1 MICLAVHLLPLCIKQ
16 TSICIQAYSNTLA
29 YALGIR
35 TTAEHTH
42 LGIWYFF
49 SPEGENYRNSPLNKG
64 QNFKIKLH
72 TYIRTYQEK
81 HHFRLFNFYRR
92 KKHYIGMCVNAT
104 TAMKG
109 LGLKDFK
116 KNLSRERVAPTH

>member
-49 SPEGENYRNSPLNKG
+49 PLEGK
-64 QNFKIKLH
+64 
-72 TYIRTYQEK
+72 
-81 HHFRLFNFYRR
+81 
-92 KKHYIGMCVNAT
+92 T
-104 TAMKG
+104 T
-109 LGLKDFK
+109 
-116 KNLSRERVAPTH
+116 ETAP